1 VGDRF
6 LYCAY
11 AAGISRKNLKRKII
25 VLENKHKEEVKM
37 AVKVGINGFGRI
49 GRLVARAILEKNSKD
64 LELVAVNDLTDA
76 KSNAHLLKYDSV
88 HGRFPGEVK
97 VSGEDAISVDG
108 KVIKVLAKADPSE
121 LPWKELGVEIVIE
134 STGLFT
140 IKKDGVNKKGKVV
153 KGAENHITKG
163 GAKKVI
169 ISAPAEGEDIT
180 IVLGVNE
187 DKYDPKNHNVISNA
201 SCTTNCLA
209 PVAKIL
215 NDKWGIEK
223 GLMTTIHA
231 YTNDQRIQDMAHS
244 DLRRARAAALSMIPT
259 STGAAKAIGLVIP
272 ELKGKLDG
280 FAIRV
285 PIPNVSVVDLT
296 CALLKKVTAEEL
308 NAALKEASEGYLKDI
323 LGFTMDPVVSV
334 DFNHSA
340 LSSVVDGASTKVI
353 QDNFIKVLSWYDNEW
368 GYSNR
373 VVDLC
378 EYIVKK
384 GL

>member
-1 VGDRF
+1 
-6 LYCAY
+6 
-11 AAGISRKNLKRKII
+11 
-25 VLENKHKEEVKM
+25 
-37 AVKVGINGFGRI
+37 
-49 GRLVARAILEKNSKD
+49 
-64 LELVAVNDLTDA
+64 
-76 KSNAHLLKYDSV
+76 DSV
-88 HGRFPGEVK
+88 HGRFNGDVK
-97 VSGEDAISVDG
+97 ATDDAISVNG
-108 KVIKVLAKADPSE
+108 KEIKVLSKKDPAE
-121 LPWKELGVEIVIE
+121 LPWKDLGVQIVVE

-140 IKKDGVNKKGKVV
+140 IKKDGVNKKGKEV

-187 DKYDPKNHNVISNA
+187 SKYDPKNHHVISNA

-209 PVAKIL
+209 PIAKVM

-223 GLMTTIHA
+223 GLMTTIHS
-231 YTNDQRIQDMAHS
+231 YTNDQRLQDMVHS
-244 DLRRARAAALSMIPT
+244 DLRRARAAAVSMIPT
-259 STGAAKAIGLVIP
+259 STGAAKALSLVIP

-285 PIPNVSVVDLT
+285 PTPNVSVVDLT
-296 CALLKKVTAEEL
+296 ATLSKKVTAEEV
-308 NAALKEASEGYLKDI
+308 NAAFKAAAEGPMKGI
-323 LGFTMDPVVSV
+323 LGYTEDPVVSI
-334 DFNHSA
+334 DFNHCV
-340 LSSVVDGASTKVI
+340 LSSIVDAKITKVI
-353 QDNFIKVLSWYDNEW
+353 QDNFVKVLSWYDNEW

-378 EYIVKK
+378 ELLVKK